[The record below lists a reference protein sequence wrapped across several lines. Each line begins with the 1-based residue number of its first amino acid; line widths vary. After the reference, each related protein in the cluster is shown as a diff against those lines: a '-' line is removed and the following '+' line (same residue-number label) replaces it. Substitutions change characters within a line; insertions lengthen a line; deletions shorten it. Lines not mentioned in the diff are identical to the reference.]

1 VGERERDTVRG
12 ILGERMRELEV
23 LFAIAKESEKKGKKR
38 VKTVSKKE
46 KESRHGAQESP
57 TLRKG
62 ERQRKNYGERESE
75 KI

>member
-1 VGERERDTVRG
+1 
-12 ILGERMRELEV
+12 MRKR
-23 LFAIAKESEKKGKKR
+23 ARKKKNRKKR
-38 VKTVSKKE
+38 VNTVSKKE